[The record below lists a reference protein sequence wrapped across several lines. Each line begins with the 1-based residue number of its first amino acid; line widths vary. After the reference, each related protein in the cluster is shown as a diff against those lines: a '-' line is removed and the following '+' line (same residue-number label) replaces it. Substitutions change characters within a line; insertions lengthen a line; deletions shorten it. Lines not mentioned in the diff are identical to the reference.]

1 MPIYE
6 YRCDSCG
13 RVFEVIQ
20 KFSDEP
26 LSLDP
31 ECGKGPV
38 ERLISAPAFQFKGTG
53 FYITDYAKGKD
64 GGANVPP
71 SKSNSESKS
80 SNDSKSNSDSKSSS
94 DSTASSSDSK
104 TSESKS
110 TESKSSETKSSD
122 SSASTTKSES
132 KPAAKD

>member
-6 YRCDSCG
+6 YRCGSCG
-13 RVFEVIQ
+13 RLFEVIQ

-26 LSLDP
+26 LTSDP

-64 GGANVPP
+64 GGAKNP
-71 SKSNSESKS
+71 SAS
-80 SNDSKSNSDSKSSS
+80 SSNSDTKSSESSSNSSS
-94 DSTASSSDSK
+94 DST
-104 TSESKS
+104 TS
-110 TESKSSETKSSD
+110 TESKSSES
-122 SSASTTKSES
+122 KSETKADTSSTATKTETKTTS
-132 KPAAKD
+132 KD